1 MCDTFMRVNENVRQ
15 VRQQW
20 RLACFSVFAS
30 AQVVFCLSVQVR
42 LSNKICM
49 NMELNVNSIK
59 TINFFI
65 YMCG

>member
-1 MCDTFMRVNENVRQ
+1 METRMFFCF
-15 VRQQW
+15 
-20 RLACFSVFAS
+20 RLCE
-30 AQVVFCLSVQVR
+30 VVFCLSEQVR

-65 YMCG
+65 YMYGSQIWSQSDLKCL